1 MSDVRRLIWL
11 LLNQIHS
18 WYNMLLEENLG
29 IAYKN
34 NDQQN
39 LVWKQESTETKA
51 TESRSTRS

>member
-11 LLNQIHS
+11 LLNQIPS
-18 WYNMLLEENLG
+18 WYNMLLEENLA